1 MLRDY
6 INLIK
11 MKKNVTA
18 IHFSSCEK
26 VITLQMKNTRALRKT
41 VGLNS
46 TAAFLTSAVHGADPA
61 VATAA
66 GSEPWTV
73 HGKNGT
79 TNYFGHYEIIIYDSK
94 L

>member
-11 MKKNVTA
+11 RKKNVTA

-26 VITLQMKNTRALRKT
+26 VITLQMKNTRRSET
-41 VGLNS
+41 VCLNS
-46 TAAFLTSAVHGADPA
+46 TAAFKKLKSAVHGADPA
-61 VATAA
+61 VGTEV
-66 GSEPWTV
+66 GSEPWTGTV
-73 HGKNGT
+73 QGNG
-79 TNYFGHYEIIIYDSK
+79 I